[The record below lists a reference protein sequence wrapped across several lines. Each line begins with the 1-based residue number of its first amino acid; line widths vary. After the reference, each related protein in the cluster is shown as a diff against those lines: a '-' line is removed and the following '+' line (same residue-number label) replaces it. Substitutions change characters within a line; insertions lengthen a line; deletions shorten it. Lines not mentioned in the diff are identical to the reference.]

1 MDLNEYTFV
10 PAHTKGDKDFEGHGP
25 KVRCSVKFV
34 LNKKN
39 NTIDMEVY
47 MMAEQTEGDGTT
59 ARQKKVVRVL
69 RAPPDLK
76 IVRIEGITR
85 SEREY
90 IDTDYDVDTY
100 ETGQQPVRRFKFKAI
115 QSEAR
120 REPRPKLSWS

>member
-1 MDLNEYTFV
+1 
-10 PAHTKGDKDFEGHGP
+10 
-25 KVRCSVKFV
+25 
-34 LNKKN
+34 
-39 NTIDMEVY
+39 MEVY

-90 IDTDYDVDTY
+90 IDTDYDEDTY
-100 ETGQQPVRRFKFKAI
+100 DETGQQPVRRFKFKGDTVG
-115 QSEAR
+115 SEAGTKTQVIL
-120 REPRPKLSWS
+120 ELNKLVYFTKSKKCD